1 MEMRLATVPSEEGA
15 DAGGSGT
22 DVRQPARLQQRPR
35 LGTRRR
41 SARRDPRRVSLRTG
55 SPHLSQP
62 ARVVRSPAHP
72 NGLPSRRQHRRD
84 GVTDNDLLTDGPLTA
99 ALARDDAVWAREHL
113 ERDVVAWLTTVA
125 PDGRVQSSLISFL
138 HDGADLFFYSQ
149 PNTPKLRNIA
159 HSPLVSFHLQ
169 SDPYGDHS
177 LIIEGTAVIDA
188 TIPPLDAHEL
198 YRAKYR
204 EPHAHWGLDFT
215 QTARDFSVPIRIQP
229 TRVRLG

>member
-1 MEMRLATVPSEEGA
+1 MSNNEP
-15 DAGGSGT
+15 
-22 DVRQPARLQQRPR
+22 
-35 LGTRRR
+35 
-41 SARRDPRRVSLRTG
+41 
-55 SPHLSQP
+55 
-62 ARVVRSPAHP
+62 
-72 NGLPSRRQHRRD
+72 
-84 GVTDNDLLTDGPLTA
+84 LTDGPLTA

-125 PDGRVQSSLISFL
+125 PDGRVQSSPISFL
-138 HDGADLFFYSQ
+138 RDGADLFFYSQ

-177 LIIEGTAVIDA
+177 LIMEGTAAIDA
-188 TIPPLDAHEL
+188 TIAPLDIHDR
-198 YRAKYR
+198 YRAKYT

-215 QTARDFSVPIRIQP
+215 QTALDFSVPIRIRP